1 MSALSPPPTSI
12 LTRPWRVVG
21 SEKTCIT
28 ASARCPF
35 NFRRLSQRAGDV
47 HLLFR
52 KFTTDFSEQ
61 YRMPPLS
68 LDDEAIEIL
77 EHYPWPGNIRQL
89 KNVTEQMSIL
99 ETNRLN

>member
-1 MSALSPPPTSI
+1 MPGPPP
-12 LTRPWRVVG
+12 LR
-21 SEKTCIT
+21 
-28 ASARCPF
+28 
-35 NFRRLSQRAGDV
+35 QRAGDI
-47 HLLFR
+47 HLLFS

-68 LDDEAIEIL
+68 LDEEAVEIL

-99 ETNRLN
+99 ETNAPH